1 MCGIAGIWHF
11 NKQPLNEGKL
21 RRFTDSL
28 AHRGPDGAGYKVFSD
43 VNLGLGHRRLSILDL
58 SEAGRQPM
66 TYEESSLHISFNG
79 EIYNFIELRA
89 ELSDFGYRFKTD
101 SDTEVILA
109 AYHKWGFEAF
119 KKFNGMWAIALYDET
134 AKKLL
139 LCRDRFGVKPLYYV
153 FNPAKG
159 LSFASETYAFKFLDD
174 FNLEFH
180 EESLTHSLVN
190 PVMIEGSGNTIFKNV
205 LQILPGHYT
214 EVDLNTTGIR
224 QKRWFQIPQRYNTS
238 ISFTEA
244 VEEFS
249 RLFQNSLALRLRSDV
264 PVASALSGGLD
275 SSSVYCMLQHISKS
289 NKQLERSDGN
299 YLKAFV
305 ATFKDTPQDEVY
317 YAEQVIEYTKGQ
329 VQYIETDFNTI
340 AENIESSC
348 QLFNDITA
356 TPIIVLSD
364 VYKEMKRSGITV
376 SMDGHGVDEML
387 YGYKSLV
394 GMAASQAL
402 YDHDLDYFDDLKDT
416 YIQMFSESERG
427 TQLQMM
433 DARFD
438 KLKNLYGLKSTAQ
451 GMKHRLKSYVKNHLP
466 GQKFYFDYEWVAPGA
481 WFDKAS
487 ISPFRY
493 VSDEKIDLAFYN
505 DAERE
510 LAIDFYYRN
519 IPYNMRDFD
528 RAAMQHGIEIRMPF
542 MDYNLVN
549 FCFSL
554 PMKFKVGQ
562 GYTKRVLR
570 EAMKSKM
577 PESVRTRKTKIGM
590 GAPLNDWFNGPLS
603 TYILDMVSSQAFLQ
617 SPYWKGEVI
626 REAVERNCRLR
637 SWTLSEAQRF
647 WNIVNAYII
656 SKK

>member
-11 NKQPLNEGKL
+11 NKQPLGESKL

-28 AHRGPDGAGYKVFSD
+28 AHRGPDGAGYKIFGE

-58 SEAGRQPM
+58 SDAGRQPM
-66 TYEESSLHISFNG
+66 TYEESNLHISFNG

-89 ELSDFGYRFKTD
+89 ELSGFGYRFKTD

-119 KKFNGMWAIALYDET
+119 GKFNGMWAIALYDT
-134 AKKLL
+134 ATGKLL
-139 LCRDRFGVKPLYYV
+139 LCRDRFGVKPLYYSFDPV
-153 FNPAKG
+153 KG

-174 FNLEFH
+174 FDLEFH
-180 EESLTHSLVN
+180 ENNLAHSLIN
-190 PVMIEGSGNTIFKNV
+190 PVMIEGSGNTIFRNV

-214 EVDLNTTGIR
+214 EVDLNTTSIR
-224 QKRWFQIPQRYNTS
+224 QKRWFQIPQRYNTT
-238 ISFTEA
+238 ISFAEA

-289 NKQLERSDGN
+289 HTQLERSDGN

-329 VQYIETDFNTI
+329 VQYIETDFNVI

-348 QLFNDITA
+348 RLFNDITA
-356 TPIIVLSD
+356 TPITVLSD
-364 VYKEMKRSGITV
+364 VYREMKRSGITV

-402 YDHDLDYFDDLKDT
+402 YNHDQAYFDDLKDT
-416 YIQMFSESERG
+416 YIQMFPESEHEA
-427 TQLQMM
+427 QLRIM

-438 KLKNLYGLKSTAQ
+438 KLKNLYGIQSTSK
-451 GMKHRLKSYVKNHLP
+451 GMKHRLKSYVKHHLP
-466 GQKFYFDYEWVAPGA
+466 GRKFYFEYERVSPGN
-481 WFDKAS
+481 WLNKSF
-487 ISPFRY
+487 INPLNH
-493 VSDEKIDLAFYN
+493 VSGEKPNLAFYN
-505 DAERE
+505 EAERE

-554 PMKFKVGQ
+554 PMKFKVGH

-590 GAPLNDWFNGPLS
+590 GAPLNDWFNGPLGP
-603 TYILDMVSSQAFLQ
+603 YILDLVSSQAFLE
-617 SPYWKGEVI
+617 SPYWNGPVI
-626 REAVERNCRLR
+626 KEAVERHCRLR

-647 WNIVNAYII
+647 WNIVNAYLI